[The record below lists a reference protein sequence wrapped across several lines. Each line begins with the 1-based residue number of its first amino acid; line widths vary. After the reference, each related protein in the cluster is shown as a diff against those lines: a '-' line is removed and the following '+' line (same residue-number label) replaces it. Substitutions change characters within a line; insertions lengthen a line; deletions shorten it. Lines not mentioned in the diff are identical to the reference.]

1 MQHQR
6 NVFRPKPDG
15 DIDPAGEA
23 GWFLQRE
30 RERRGETL
38 ADAAERCAIH
48 PHHLEGIEAGD
59 LTRLPPRIEALR
71 MIGAYGAYLGFDP
84 QPLVLHYAQFLTK
97 PMKHSPAARAT
108 APKPLGSATI
118 ISFPARCARALG
130 SGSGGVVASLVVAVG
145 LFGAAI
151 WALPQLGGPG
161 GVAGPG
167 GSGGIDRL
175 GNPQDN
181 RLVGDIFTVMGAD
194 AGVDTGADTAAFF
207 ERMAETPVGSIATV
221 VESPL
226 NDTAD
231 DETARA
237 DADRAAHGLPGLG
250 DFISSNLS
258 VVHETVN
265 PAVDLGGPGVG
276 PGAGR
281 IYGSENADARL
292 VLKAK
297 APVWVRIED
306 QQGNVVLTQTLLT
319 GDSYRVPNRS
329 DLVIIARDGG
339 LLTVA
344 LDGVEKGNL
353 GAPGEILVGR
363 PLDVETWESSS

>member
-38 ADAAERCAIH
+38 AAAAERCAIH

-84 QPLVLHYAQFLTK
+84 QPLVLHYAQFLPK
-97 PMKHSPAARAT
+97 PMKQSPATRAT
-108 APKPLGSATI
+108 APKPLGSATV
-118 ISFPARCARALG
+118 ISFPARCARALS

-151 WALPQLGGPG
+151 WALPQLGGPD

-167 GSGGIDRL
+167 APGGIDRL
-175 GNPQDN
+175 GASQDN
-181 RLVGDIFTVMGAD
+181 RPVADIATALAAD
-194 AGVDTGADTAAFF
+194 TDAETAAFF

-221 VESPL
+221 AESPL
-226 NDTAD
+226 NDAAD
-231 DETARA
+231 EETARA

-250 DFISSNLS
+250 DFISSKLS
-258 VVHETVN
+258 AVDETAS
-265 PAVDLGGPGVG
+265 PAVDLGVPGG
-276 PGAGR
+276 APGTGR

-344 LDGVEKGNL
+344 LDGVDKGNL

-363 PLDVETWESSS
+363 PLDAETWESSS

>member
-38 ADAAERCAIH
+38 AAAAERCDIH

-108 APKPLGSATI
+108 APKPLGSAMI
-118 ISFPARCARALG
+118 ISFPARCARALS
-130 SGSGGVVASLVVAVG
+130 SGSGGVVASLLVAVG

-151 WALPQLGGPG
+151 WALPQLGGPD

-167 GSGGIDRL
+167 APGEIDL
-175 GNPQDN
+175 LAAPQDN
-181 RLVGDIFTVMGAD
+181 RPVADIATAD
-194 AGVDTGADTAAFF
+194 IATDLAADTGAETAAFF
-207 ERMAETPVGSIATV
+207 ERMAETPVGSIVTV
-221 VESPL
+221 AESPL

-250 DFISSNLS
+250 DFISSKLS
-258 VVHETVN
+258 
-265 PAVDLGGPGVG
+265 AVDETAPPAPALGG

-363 PLDVETWESSS
+363 PLAVETWESSS